1 MELSRGTISPV
12 STRQRP
18 RELAPTLA
26 MFVTEGSLVAAVW
39 AALHP
44 RTLLLAA
51 VPFLLLTNYL
61 INRRPKNCP
70 PGPWRLPFVG
80 NLLQLDLEQ
89 SHLAVQQVRKCE
101 GVWLCQ
107 DPIRSCRNRDP
118 GTGGGRTWLW
128 ADAGCRL
135 TQPVELVF
143 NLCPHF

>member
-1 MELSRGTISPV
+1 MELSRGIISPV

-18 RELAPTLA
+18 REPAPTLA

-39 AALHP
+39 AALQP

-70 PGPWRLPFVG
+70 PGPWRLPLVG

-107 DPIRSCRNRDP
+107 DPIRGCRNRDS

-128 ADAGCRL
+128 VDAGCRL